1 MSKNVVNNI
10 FINSDKNKIEKI
22 INEKL
27 SKIISKSLRTNKK

>member
-1 MSKNVVNNI
+1 MNKIIVNNI

-27 SKIISKSLRTNKK
+27 SKIINKSIHKK